1 MPQHLLSPVTIPS
14 LPCIFLRFIFA
25 SRHVPLKNLH
35 ASTQRIS
42 RCGFPSASQAKKNT
56 NLTKMSAL
64 KAWTLVPRAK
74 NQDAWRRLGALMSLS
89 ASQFEI
95 LKPTWL
101 CGSDQEQIFG
111 CFRLPHQLIWPACP
125 SYPVRRPPA
134 QDWRTVSPCFHF
146 PLFPPLP
153 LSLRVFFLCWCSRLA
168 GFHTHFIHFWI
179 GWTELHWTW
188 CHHSVWIVFCR
199 SGHIRRVPS
208 SRQTES
214 IYHHLY
220 YHVIKAMFTSNRS
233 GASHLTHCR
242 QVCIP

>member
-146 PLFPPLP
+146 PLFPLLP
-153 LSLRVFFLCWCSRLA
+153 LSLRFFFYVDARDLQD
-168 GFHTHFIHFWI
+168 FILISFI
-179 GWTELHWTW
+179 SELVELNFTELDVIT
-188 CHHSVWIVFCR
+188 VFELSCAGAVTFAA
-199 SGHIRRVPS
+199 SLPQD
-208 SRQTES
+208 RQKVFII
-214 IYHHLY
+214 IY
-220 YHVIKAMFTSNRS
+220 IIMW
-233 GASHLTHCR
+233 
-242 QVCIP
+242 